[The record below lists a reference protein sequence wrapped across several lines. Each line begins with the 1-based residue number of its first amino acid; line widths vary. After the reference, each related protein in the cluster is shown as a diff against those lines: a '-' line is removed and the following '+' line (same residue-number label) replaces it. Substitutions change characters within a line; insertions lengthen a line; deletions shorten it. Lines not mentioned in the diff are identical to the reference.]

1 MLTPRPSQQIFL
13 ATEPVD
19 MRGGFD
25 RLAGR
30 VMQAGLDVYAG
41 HLFVFVSKRRTH
53 LKVLTWD
60 GTGMVVLYKR
70 LAKGCFTL
78 PDVATDARTATIDPA
93 ALAALLEGLQVRG
106 VRRSMSAAGRPP
118 AIDTAAES

>member
-1 MLTPRPSQQIFL
+1 MLNVTGPQRIYL
-13 ATEPVD
+13 AAEPVD

-30 VMQAGLDVYAG
+30 VRSAGLDLYGG

-60 GTGMVVLYKR
+60 GSGLVVLYKR
-70 LAKGCFTL
+70 LAETQ
-78 PDVATDARTATIDPA
+78 A
-93 ALAALLEGLQVRG
+93 
-106 VRRSMSAAGRPP
+106 
-118 AIDTAAES
+118 AAENSFAHWAPTVCAPTLSTPSPLRPSL

>member
-1 MLTPRPSQQIFL
+1 VLTPLPSQQIFL
-13 ATEPVD
+13 ATEAVD

-30 VMQAGLDVYAG
+30 VVQAGLDLYAG

-78 PDVATDARTATIDPA
+78 PEVPAGARTATLDPA
-93 ALAALLEGLQVRG
+93 SLAALLDGLQVHG
-106 VRRSMSAAGRPP
+106 VRRSKSVARTTT
-118 AIDTAAES
+118 AIDAASRV

>member
-1 MLTPRPSQQIFL
+1 MLTPLPSQQIFL
-13 ATEPVD
+13 ATEAVD

-30 VMQAGLDVYAG
+30 VVQAGLDLYAG

-70 LAKGCFTL
+70 LAKGCFAL
-78 PDVATDARTATIDPA
+78 PDVPAGARTATLDSA
-93 ALAALLEGLQVRG
+93 SLAALLDGLQVHG
-106 VRRSMSAAGRPP
+106 VRRSKSAARTTT
-118 AIDTAAES
+118 AIDAASGV

>member
-1 MLTPRPSQQIFL
+1 MLSFGARQRIYL
-13 ATEPVD
+13 AAEPVD

-30 VMQAGLDVYAG
+30 VRAAGLDLYAG

-60 GTGMVVLYKR
+60 GSGLVVYYKR
-70 LAKGCFTL
+70 LGKGRFVPPCDEHGGRPATL
-78 PDVATDARTATIDPA
+78 DAAAFAT
-93 ALAALLEGLQVRG
+93 LLRGSQTVG
-106 VRRSMSAAGRPP
+106 VRRSMSRATTEEG
-118 AIDTAAES
+118 IDGKEPV

>member
-1 MLTPRPSQQIFL
+1 MLKPSCAQRIYL
-13 ATEPVD
+13 AADPID

-30 VMQAGLDVYAG
+30 VRASGLDLYAG

-60 GTGMVVLYKR
+60 GSGLVVLYKR
-70 LAKGCFTL
+70 LGRGKFVPPLDKDGQRPATL
-78 PDVATDARTATIDPA
+78 DPA
-93 ALAALLEGLQVRG
+93 AFATLLRGARTVG
-106 VRRSMSAAGRPP
+106 VRRSLSSTPSDTG
-118 AIDTAAES
+118 IDGGGKV